1 LSEEDTT
8 GTRTISEGGLDAP
21 VRFTGATSALERPR
35 EVRIQRFCLRVASG
49 PDRGATCESTA
60 FDFGVGTAPGND
72 LVLTDPTV
80 SRHHCAILATTDGF
94 LLRDLHSTNGTIL
107 GEHRIQSAFLRPL
120 AVIRVGRSALVFESV
135 DGDVCE
141 ALADSDR
148 FGGMVGTSAAI
159 RRVFA
164 LLPRIAASCSTV
176 LIEGET
182 GTGKGLLADAIHRE
196 SPRRGGPFVVVDC
209 GAIPAT
215 LIEAELFGHEKG
227 AFTGAHAA
235 RPGAFEAARGGTVF
249 LDEIGELPLD
259 MQPKLLRALE
269 DRVVKRLG
277 SVEPVPLDVRVIAA
291 TSRDLR
297 REVNAGTFRSDLF
310 YRLNVVKLRLPALR
324 ERRDDI
330 PLLAR
335 HFYSQLAGH
344 VELLPPAD
352 LVEALV
358 RHELPGNV
366 RELRSAVERWVLLG
380 DPALTSE
387 LADEREGRE
396 VHAEP
401 PGIALSK
408 VEAAAAELLA
418 PDFSIPFRAAKE
430 RLVSAWERNYLAE
443 LLGRTAGNLSRA
455 ARTARMDRNHLREL
469 LRRYKLRVNDE

>member
-1 LSEEDTT
+1 M
-8 GTRTISEGGLDAP
+8 
-21 VRFTGATSALERPR
+21 
-35 EVRIQRFCLRVASG
+35 RIQRFRLRVATG
-49 PDRGATCESTA
+49 PDRGAARESSA

-94 LLRDLHSTNGTIL
+94 LLRDLQSTNGTLL
-107 GEHRIQSAFLRPL
+107 GDHRIQSAFLRPL

-141 ALADSDR
+141 PLADGER
-148 FGGMVGTSAAI
+148 LGRLVGASAAI
-159 RRVFA
+159 RRIFA
-164 LLPRIAASCSTV
+164 LLPRIAAAASTV

-182 GTGKGLLADAIHRE
+182 GTGKGLLADALHRE
-196 SPRRGGPFVVVDC
+196 SPRRDGPFVVVDC

-227 AFTGAHAA
+227 AFTGAHTA

-249 LDEIGELPLD
+249 LDEIGELPID

-277 SVEPVPLDVRVIAA
+277 SVEPIPLDVRVVAA

-310 YRLNVVKLRLPALR
+310 YRLNVVSLRLPPLR
-324 ERRDDI
+324 ERREDI
-330 PLLAR
+330 PLLAQ

-344 VELLPPAD
+344 DGLHPPAD
-352 LVEALV
+352 LVETLL
-358 RHELPGNV
+358 RQELRGNV
-366 RELRSAVERWVLLG
+366 RELRSAVERAVLLG
-380 DPALTSE
+380 DPAL
-387 LADEREGRE
+387 
-396 VHAEP
+396 
-401 PGIALSK
+401 
-408 VEAAAAELLA
+408 AAELAGAGGEEHGYAGERGAGERAAGAIAGTPARSASSASAASPTTSPPPA
-418 PDFSIPFRAAKE
+418 PPPADFSIPFRAAKE
-430 RLVSAWERNYLAE
+430 RLVSAWERNYLTE
-443 LLGRTAGNLSRA
+443 LLGQSGGNLSRA

-469 LRRYKLRVNDE
+469 LRRYKLRVTDDV